1 MNKSLLFGLI
11 GSLLLLL
18 TIVFGP
24 SLAPYSMDELHIFKK
39 IQQAD
44 GTVKVEPAPRGSDS
58 DNWLGTDQ
66 NGRDVLS
73 KILRGARI
81 TITFA
86 VMVALVRV
94 AVGLPLAYLGASFPR
109 TVGWLNE
116 KLSLAF
122 TTIPSVLI
130 VFLVVIVFIFS
141 DAISPMQILLLMS
154 VLIALV
160 GLFPTAY
167 VIQGKMDTIL
177 KSPFMEG
184 QHAIGTGRWR
194 ILRRHILPHL
204 STYVM
209 VLLVSEIAQTLWLAG
224 QLGVMSVFLGGSI
237 LEQGGGPIN
246 MRYPE
251 EWAGSIGYSYQAFRS
266 HPMIVLYPVFA
277 LSFAIL
283 SFNMLADGIRKHH
296 ERKWGISL

>member
-1 MNKSLLFGLI
+1 MLFGLL
-11 GSLLLLL
+11 GSILLLL

-24 SLAPYSMDELHIFKK
+24 SLAPYSMDELHLFKK
-39 IQQAD
+39 IPQAD
-44 GTVKVEPAPRGSDS
+44 GTVKIEPAPQAPDGT
-58 DNWLGTDQ
+58 NLLGTDQ

-81 TITFA
+81 TVTFA
-86 VMVALVRV
+86 VLVALLRV
-94 AVGLPLAYLGASFPR
+94 VVGLPLAYLGASFPR

-122 TTIPSVLI
+122 TTIPAVLI

-141 DAISPMQILLLMS
+141 DAISPTQILLLMS
-154 VLIALV
+154 LLIALV

-167 VIQGKMDTIL
+167 VIQGKMDSIL

-184 QHAIGTGRWR
+184 QRAIGTGRWR
-194 ILRRHILPHL
+194 ILRKHIMPHL

-237 LEQGGGPIN
+237 LEQGGPIN

-266 HPMIVLYPVFA
+266 HPMMVLYPVFA

-283 SFNMLADGIRKHH
+283 SFHTLADGIRKHH